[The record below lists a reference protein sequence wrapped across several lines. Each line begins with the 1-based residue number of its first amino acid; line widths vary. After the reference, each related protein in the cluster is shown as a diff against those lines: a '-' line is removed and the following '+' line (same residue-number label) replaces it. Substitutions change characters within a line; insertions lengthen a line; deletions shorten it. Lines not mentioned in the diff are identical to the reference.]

1 MKFFTV
7 RQNPNS
13 DVGVA
18 YINPHYIVSIRPK
31 YPQDKNMEVIGSMIR
46 VLGDEIARYDD
57 YRKPE
62 ELLELLSSYHH
73 QASFLSL

>member
-1 MKFFTV
+1 MKFFIV
-7 RQNPNS
+7 RRNETT
-13 DVGVA
+13 DVGNA
-18 YINPHYIVSIRPK
+18 YINPQYIVSIRPK
-31 YPQDKNMEVIGSMIR
+31 YPQDNNYEVIGSMIR

-73 QASFLSL
+73 QSSFLSL

>member
-7 RQNPNS
+7 RRNETT
-13 DVGVA
+13 DVGNA
-18 YINPHYIVSIRPK
+18 YINPQCIVSIRPK
-31 YPQDKNMEVIGSMIR
+31 YTQDNNYEVIGSMIR

-73 QASFLSL
+73 QSSFLSL